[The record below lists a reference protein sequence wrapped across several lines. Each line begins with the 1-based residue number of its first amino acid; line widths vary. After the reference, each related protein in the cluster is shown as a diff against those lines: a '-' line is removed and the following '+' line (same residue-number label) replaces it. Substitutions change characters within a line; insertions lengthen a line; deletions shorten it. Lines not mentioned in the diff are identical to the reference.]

1 MITFTHIADRGSGSG
16 SLLPLASFGAGHPDA
31 DPVNE
36 SSASSAAFAPL
47 TSHGFEGNRL
57 EPLQSFG
64 ADHLYGAGSV
74 ELEALTVEAYSG
86 LVLPDYAV
94 AVTTMVGLT
103 GAGHGISGGV
113 GQATLMF
120 QKLRT
125 HAANYA
131 YSAGIVSF
139 EPLIS
144 IAYDDVVYPDLVFST
159 ARARVRYH
167 VTAPTS
173 LEVETEAAAHTQAHA
188 IAGSAGTVSSGA
200 AAHAAHHLL
209 AASTGIVYSKA
220 KRYAVASSPG
230 PVAAAARH
238 RFEEGETWLI
248 NAVTFAASRV
258 DGYYFDTLARLEG
271 SSVYGAGPDGIFE
284 FTGGTDDGAEI
295 AASIVTRREDF
306 GVPNVKGVAYGYVTG
321 TSDGKLEV
329 RVFDDQ
335 GRVYTYETERALGD
349 TVRSVRF
356 KTGKGLEM
364 HEWQWEIR
372 NKAGGELEIHHFDVL
387 PAFKRRVKE

>member
-1 MITFTHIADRGSGSG
+1 MITFTHIADRGSGSV
-16 SLLPLASFGAGHPDA
+16 SLQPLASFGGGQGGLF
-31 DPVNE
+31 
-36 SSASSAAFAPL
+36 SLGSATLAPL

-57 EPLQSFG
+57 EPLTGF
-64 ADHLYGAGSV
+64 AAGQPYAAGDVS
-74 ELEALTVEAYSG
+74 LEALTGDASG
-86 LVLPDYAV
+86 GLLLPEYAIAITELVGV
-94 AVTTMVGLT
+94 T
-103 GAGHGISGGV
+103 GAGQGVSGGV
-113 GQATLMF
+113 GQATLTL

-131 YSAGIVSF
+131 YSAGNVSLEAIVSIGLA
-139 EPLIS
+139 EVL
-144 IAYDDVVYPDLVFST
+144 YPDLIFST
-159 ARARVRYH
+159 ARARIRYH

-173 LEVETEAAAHTQAHA
+173 LEIESAAAAHTQGHA
-188 IAGSAGTVSSGA
+188 VAASTGTVSTNA
-200 AAHAAHHLL
+200 EAHAAHHLL
-209 AASTGIVYSKA
+209 AASTGIVYSTA
-220 KRYAVASSPG
+220 RRYGIVSSPG

-258 DGYYFDTLARLEG
+258 DGYYFDSLARLG
-271 SSVYGAGPDGIFE
+271 ASVYGAGPDGIFE

-306 GVPNVKGVAYGYVTG
+306 GVPNVKGVAYGYITG
-321 TSDGKLEV
+321 TSDGKLQV
-329 RVFDDQ
+329 RVIDQ

-372 NKAGGELEIHHFDVL
+372 NKGGGQIEVHHFDVL
-387 PAFKRRVKE
+387 PALKRRVKE